1 MDAAKHTPGPWFM
14 VDDHAHRACLHIRT
28 GAGEFDS
35 DVASVYEA
43 PGEPGQQDE
52 DGKWQNDPVR
62 IANARLIAAA
72 PELLAN
78 LQFAVK
84 LMRPIFGGSAQVE
97 HMESVI
103 AKATGSAA

>member
-1 MDAAKHTPGPWFM
+1 MSAAKHTPGPWTRDSYGHI
-14 VDDHAHRACLHIRT
+14 VDRA
-28 GAGEFDS
+28 GQ
-35 DVASVYEA
+35 DVRFRSLTILASSSQE
-43 PGEPGQQDE
+43 
-52 DGKWQNDPVR
+52 R
-62 IANARLIAAA
+62 IAQAEANTDLAAAA

-103 AKATGSAA
+103 AKATGGAA